1 MNLISID
8 HASRL
13 LGVEPAVMNHGLTW
27 ANAYLP
33 DEPPHRQFGLELVW
47 HDGVAFFDFA
57 DVDRALQEQ
66 AACEMCGRHEPCRC
80 CDLCGGDDCHDEFE
94 VCQI

>member
-1 MNLISID
+1 
-8 HASRL
+8 
-13 LGVEPAVMNHGLTW
+13 
-27 ANAYLP
+27 
-33 DEPPHRQFGLELVW
+33 VW